1 MAGTSTTS
9 EVVLADVF
17 LGLWDLGRPPL
28 QAGARVTSAAAAG
41 KTRLWTHGAAAQFPA
56 GTAVARMQG
65 AVIGFSG
72 AVGSISS
79 VRLGSE
85 PLRPLFHIFCV
96 FQSTHPQMY
105 RYSDLS
111 GVPVCWAEKPLL
123 STEVN
128 LLCKYF

>member
-56 GTAVARMQG
+56 GTAVARMQSR
-65 AVIGFSG
+65 VLLLGF
-72 AVGSISS
+72 
-79 VRLGSE
+79 LG
-85 PLRPLFHIFCV
+85 L
-96 FQSTHPQMY
+96 
-105 RYSDLS
+105 
-111 GVPVCWAEKPLL
+111 
-123 STEVN
+123 
-128 LLCKYF
+128 